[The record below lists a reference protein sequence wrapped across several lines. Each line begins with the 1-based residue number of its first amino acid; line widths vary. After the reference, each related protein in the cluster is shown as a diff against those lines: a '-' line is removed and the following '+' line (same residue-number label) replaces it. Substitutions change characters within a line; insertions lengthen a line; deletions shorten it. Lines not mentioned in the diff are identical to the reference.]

1 MTPEAALTHARRVRP
16 LAFLVMCVAIA
27 GCGGERRTA
36 GSGAAISGWTEA
48 EREDTRQDS
57 RRIDGEG
64 APPPATESRTLGGA
78 PARGVVR
85 RGPTVDVAFVGA
97 PLREV
102 MRMLADAAGLQLV
115 IADDLD
121 ATVDVELRDV
131 RPLDAMGAI
140 AEAHGAHVVVRGDVV
155 IVER

>member
-1 MTPEAALTHARRVRP
+1 ML
-16 LAFLVMCVAIA
+16 LVACVCVSIA

-36 GSGAAISGWTEA
+36 GSRGAISGWTEG
-48 EREDTRQDS
+48 ERDDTRPDS
-57 RRIDGEG
+57 RRIDGDG
-64 APPPATESRTLGGA
+64 APPPATASRTLGGA

-85 RGPTVDVAFVGA
+85 RGPVVDVAFAGA

-102 MRMLADAAGLQLV
+102 MRLLADAAGMQLV

-121 ATVDVELRDV
+121 AIVDVELRDV

-140 AEAHGAHVVVRGDVV
+140 AEAHGAHVVVRGDVA

>member
-1 MTPEAALTHARRVRP
+1 
-16 LAFLVMCVAIA
+16 MCVAIA

-48 EREDTRQDS
+48 EREDTRPGS

-64 APPPATESRTLGGA
+64 APPPATGSRTLGGA
-78 PARGVVR
+78 PALGAARGVVR
-85 RGPTVDVAFVGA
+85 RGPTVDVAIVGA

-131 RPLDAMGAI
+131 RPVDAMGAI